1 MSRYFSFTGLA
12 MRQEYWAVVFITFA
26 VTFFGTIILE
36 GLMFTG
42 TTGIY
47 IGVIGLIALVIA
59 ALWLQFAT
67 AARRCRD
74 AGISPWWVLL
84 FLIPYVNFVATI
96 VYGCLQS
103 KPAEVEY
110 V

>member
-1 MSRYFSFTGLA
+1 MSRYFSFKGLA
-12 MRQEYWAVVFITFA
+12 TRQEYWAVIFITFA
-26 VTFFGTIILE
+26 VTFFGGILLQ
-36 GLMFTG
+36 GMMFTG
-42 TTGIY
+42 ETGVY
-47 IGVIGLIALVIA
+47 IGAIALIALVISGI
-59 ALWLQFAT
+59 WLQFAT

-84 FLIPYVNFVATI
+84 FFIPYVNFVATI

-103 KPAEVEY
+103 KPTEVEN

>member
-1 MSRYFSFTGLA
+1 MLRYFDFTGLA
-12 MRQEYWAVVFITFA
+12 TRQEYWAVIFIVFAATFTGYI
-26 VTFFGTIILE
+26 VLE
-36 GLMFTG
+36 GLLLSGATG
-42 TTGIY
+42 LHLGVFGIF
-47 IGVIGLIALVIA
+47 ALVIA
-59 ALWLQFAT
+59 GVWLQFAT

-84 FLIPYVNFVATI
+84 FFIPYVNLVATI

-103 KPAEVEY
+103 KPTEVEN